1 MVSSAINDCSTYSV
15 FTEICHNLQVLR
27 FGNRSFK
34 AIGRLSFAEATSTDR
49 DCLMGQAAATA
60 AKQGFDVSM
69 RVTIERGRN
78 WLLFRFKTPISGH
91 VTDQLD
97 KWHQVRQRIVSAA
110 FAGRPATVYVR
121 LPQHEDLSR
130 VLDMPAALAT
140 LNNVQYQLY
149 TRDSFDEGRLADV
162 TDSVGF
168 ELASMWIGGQ
178 GGVGAGGAEQGMK
191 EAATGGE
198 KGELG
203 MGVAEKT
210 KRDPPRAYDSQAGLR
225 EVVEAA
231 EMCDTEEGVPETGRE
246 VCVCVADGSVV
257 YWLNPPVERRG
268 SVLEAVQNLVRE
280 WGWELEG
287 NSGGATSVSQAS
299 G

>member
-1 MVSSAINDCSTYSV
+1 
-15 FTEICHNLQVLR
+15 
-27 FGNRSFK
+27 
-34 AIGRLSFAEATSTDR
+34 
-49 DCLMGQAAATA
+49 MGQAAATA

-78 WLLFRFKTPISGH
+78 WLLFRFQTPISGH

-140 LNNVQYQLY
+140 VNNVQYQLY
-149 TRDSFDEGRLADV
+149 TLDSFDEGRLADV

-178 GGVGAGGAEQGMK
+178 GEVGAGGAEQGIK
-191 EAATGGE
+191 EASTGGE
-198 KGELG
+198 KGKLG

-210 KRDPPRAYDSQAGLR
+210 ERDPPRAHDGRSGPEDVLPLGKAGTGYETFDSQAGLR

-231 EMCDTEEGVPETGRE
+231 EKCDTEEGVPKTGRE
-246 VCVCVADGSVV
+246 VCVCVADGSIV

-268 SVLEAVQNLVRE
+268 SVLEAVQSLVRE

-287 NSGGATSVSQAS
+287 TSGGVSSVSQAS

>member
-1 MVSSAINDCSTYSV
+1 
-15 FTEICHNLQVLR
+15 
-27 FGNRSFK
+27 
-34 AIGRLSFAEATSTDR
+34 
-49 DCLMGQAAATA
+49 MGQAAATA

-78 WLLFRFKTPISGH
+78 WLLFRFQTPISGH

-130 VLDMPAALAT
+130 VLDMPAALAM

-149 TRDSFDEGRLADV
+149 TRGSFDEGRLADV

-178 GGVGAGGAEQGMK
+178 GEVGAGGAEQGMK
-191 EAATGGE
+191 EALAGGV

-210 KRDPPRAYDSQAGLR
+210 ERDPPHAHDGRNGPAHCCPRGPEDVLPLGKAGTGYEAFDSQAGLR

-231 EMCDTEEGVPETGRE
+231 EKCDTEEGVPETGRE

-268 SVLEAVQNLVRE
+268 YVLEAVQSLVRE